1 MVGTLSGTDSHTG
14 GHRGGTSEGV
24 DRSKGQRNPQRV
36 PREKYGVKA
45 VPTLLLFESGEVR
58 SQLVGNVPK
67 VEIEQFLRANGVSE
81 R

>member
-14 GHRGGTSEGV
+14 GHRGGTSEGI
-24 DRSKGQRNPQRV
+24 DRSKGQRNPQRA
-36 PREKYGVKA
+36 PRCEVWRQG
-45 VPTLLLFESGEVR
+45 VPTLLLFESGEMR

-67 VEIEQFLRANGVSE
+67 VEIEQFLRANGVSD